1 MEAHHN
7 PALCRLKMG
16 RFSRREALPSA
27 KSGMV
32 LLERNQSLYI
42 LMNFVVGR
50 HSLVLAS
57 T

>member
-1 MEAHHN
+1 MDGA
-7 PALCRLKMG
+7 RK
-16 RFSRREALPSA
+16 STA
-27 KSGMV
+27 K
-32 LLERNQSLYI
+32 EKILYI